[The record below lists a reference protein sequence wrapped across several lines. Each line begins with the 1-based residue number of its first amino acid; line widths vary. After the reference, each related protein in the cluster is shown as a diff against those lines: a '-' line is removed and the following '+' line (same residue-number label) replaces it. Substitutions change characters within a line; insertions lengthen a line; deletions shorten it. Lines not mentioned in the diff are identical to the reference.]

1 MSNIKL
7 DALPLMITSPFE
19 ESQLGIG
26 GDVDFHF
33 SHNYVSWTGYF
44 LMCLSPGSS
53 IFLYSFF

>member
-33 SHNYVSWTGYF
+33 SHNYVS
-44 LMCLSPGSS
+44 
-53 IFLYSFF
+53 